1 MTQPNTTEA
10 ASRGESALERVV
22 RPLAW
27 ALTHRDGR
35 VTLHL
40 DAEYATAYRDT
51 CVKETPLYAP
61 QEEAEF
67 TVLAGDEDGDEL
79 DFVAGSR
86 SARAPSGTSLA
97 SPFFVTLKCATV
109 PRSSYDNT
117 SDALMPVCSDIK
129 KA

>member
-79 DFVAGSR
+79 DFVAGSVGPR
-86 SARAPSGTSLA
+86 QQALREALHYAQQYARDGRVEVHELIRIPLVLPAA
-97 SPFFVTLKCATV
+97 
-109 PRSSYDNT
+109 
-117 SDALMPVCSDIK
+117 
-129 KA
+129 